1 VLIVLL
7 SVSAV
12 AQVAGSSAAK
22 PIGRAT
28 IDGMVTKEPGSEP
41 VKKVL
46 VELIAENQ
54 AEGGDYTAISGAD
67 GTFHIEGIVPGRYH
81 MFAERTGLLEVDKHR
96 ARSDGRVLTLTAGQE
111 VKDVLI
117 HVQAAAVVRGRVT
130 DEDGDPLPN
139 AQVAV
144 LRQTFV
150 SGRSRWEQAGAERTN
165 DLGEYRVAG
174 LPAGSYYVSVSPPPD
189 FKVLIESAGAAAQLQ
204 LHEKGPDKPAPTSYQ
219 TTYYPGTGDRSQAAP
234 VPLRAG
240 DDFVADFSLTP
251 SPSLS
256 IRGSVVNLPPR
267 SSAVIMLQSRDFN
280 LVLNGAEMHPDG
292 SFVIRDVA
300 PGTYTILA
308 TIENSPVPMM
318 ARQALQLVSN
328 SVEDLRLQPQPGGW
342 VHGRMRLE
350 SKGGSN
356 KVDATQIF
364 LKLRSADGDDEALGE
379 FTMGDGFSSLAH
391 VAADGSFE
399 WKNVPPGNYYV
410 ELVGEGGTNFDLFL
424 KSATAGGHDVDE
436 AGISVSG
443 GAVALDLL
451 ASANGASAEGVVTDQ
466 KGEPV
471 ANAMI
476 VAVPEPRLRGRVERY
491 RTTESDQSGRFAL
504 HGIQPGDYTLFA
516 WENVEGEAYYNPEFL
531 KTYETQGSALRVSEG
546 DRKTMQLV
554 VIPEA
559 EEQQ

>member
-1 VLIVLL
+1 
-7 SVSAV
+7 
-12 AQVAGSSAAK
+12 
-22 PIGRAT
+22 
-28 IDGMVTKEPGSEP
+28 
-41 VKKVL
+41 
-46 VELIAENQ
+46 
-54 AEGGDYTAISGAD
+54 
-67 GTFHIEGIVPGRYH
+67 
-81 MFAERTGLLEVDKHR
+81 
-96 ARSDGRVLTLTAGQE
+96 
-111 VKDVLI
+111 
-117 HVQAAAVVRGRVT
+117 
-130 DEDGDPLPN
+130 
-139 AQVAV
+139 
-144 LRQTFV
+144 
-150 SGRSRWEQAGAERTN
+150 
-165 DLGEYRVAG
+165 
-174 LPAGSYYVSVSPPPD
+174 
-189 FKVLIESAGAAAQLQ
+189 LQ

-256 IRGSVVNLPPR
+256 IRGLVVNLPPR

-300 PGTYTILA
+300 PGMYTILA

-342 VHGRMRLE
+342 IHGRLRLE

-364 LKLRSADGDDEALGE
+364 LRLRSADGDDETLGE

-531 KTYETQGSALRVSEG
+531 KTYDTQGSALRVSEG